1 MKKPLD
7 KPGKICYTYIR
18 KRKGDKTM
26 VDMEKREALLER
38 VIRVY
43 GFEHEITI
51 GFARLCENELFSDAC
66 LEALCIAHE
75 CFPYHGE

>member
-1 MKKPLD
+1 MTNPEKYAILISEKE
-7 KPGKICYTYIR
+7 KEIE
-18 KRKGDKTM
+18 TM
-26 VDMEKREALLER
+26 IDMEKREALLER

>member
-1 MKKPLD
+1 LTN
-7 KPGKICYTYIR
+7 PGKYVILISEKEKETE
-18 KRKGDKTM
+18 TM
-26 VDMEKREALLER
+26 IDMEKREALLER

-51 GFARLCENELFSDAC
+51 GFAKLCENELFSDAC